1 MIWSIVR
8 FLLPVLS
15 PRWLERWRIAS
26 ARRADRVVSP
36 PAKPSGRLLVDLTT
50 IARHDARSGIQRVVR
65 STVTQM
71 RSQSRGADIQA
82 VRYERRAFRHTAWPA
97 AEMTPDVIMNPRPGD
112 IFLGLDLSF
121 DAVRRKARRLL
132 RYKRSGTRFWFVI
145 YDLLPLQN
153 PQYFSAKVAV
163 RFRWWLVATATLA
176 EGYICISPHVA
187 DELRTVLTQRFA
199 MRDEVAIEVMP
210 MGFDSLPAGEQP
222 AQELDLAAVISAKEV
237 VLAVGTLE
245 PRKGYGLLLDAFE
258 LLWGRGFDATLVI
271 VGGSGWKTEALQQR
285 ILTHPDFGRRLHWLP
300 TLDDAGL
307 AILYDCASALVAAS
321 YGEGFG
327 LPVLEAVARS
337 CPVLARDIPAFR
349 VHARYGLRYFPADAG
364 PGQLADA
371 IAETVHDSTALRTSA
386 SAAPLP
392 QWRETADMILGL
404 LGHDLVIAKRE

>member
-1 MIWSIVR
+1 MIWSMVR

-15 PRWLERWRIAS
+15 PRWLERRRIES
-26 ARRADRVVSP
+26 ARRVDPVVSP

-71 RSQSRGADIQA
+71 RSRSRGADIQA
-82 VRYERRAFRHTAWPA
+82 VRYERGAFRHTAWPA
-97 AEMTPDVIMNPRPGD
+97 AEVTPDVIMNPRPGD

-121 DAVRRKARRLL
+121 DAVRRNAKQFL

-145 YDLLPLQN
+145 YDLLPLQS

-163 RFRWWLVATATLA
+163 RFRWWLVATARLA

-187 DELRTVLTQRFA
+187 DELRTVLAQRFA
-199 MRDEVAIEVMP
+199 MRDEVAIEVIP
-210 MGFDSLPAGEQP
+210 MGFDSLSAGKP
-222 AQELDLAAVISAKEV
+222 PVQEADLATVISAKEV

-245 PRKGYGLLLDAFE
+245 PRKGYGLLIDAFE
-258 LLWGRGFDATLVI
+258 LLWERGSDATLVI
-271 VGGSGWKTEALQQR
+271 VGRSGWKTEALRRR
-285 ILTHPDFGRRLHWLP
+285 ILNHPDFGRRLHWLP

-307 AILYDCASALVAAS
+307 AILYECASALVAAS

-349 VHARYGLRYFPADAG
+349 VHARHGLRYFPADAG

-371 IAETVHDSTALRTSA
+371 IAETLHDSTALRTSA
-386 SAAPLP
+386 SPAPLP
-392 QWRETADMILGL
+392 QWRETADTILGL
-404 LGHDLVIAKRE
+404 LGHDLVTAKRE